1 MTLKNNWVNGDFVGA
16 DDLNATATQVNT
28 NTGDI
33 TAVASGKADKSR
45 SITAGAGLT
54 GGGDLTANR
63 TLAADFGTGAGKVC
77 QGNDPRL
84 SDPRTPGD
92 NTVTPA
98 KLHSTVFGTSSG
110 TVVQGNDSRL
120 AAPQAPSSD
129 TMASGS
135 TVTAAVT
142 TPRHRMYVTAL
153 AVAATIAAP
162 TGSPANG
169 WQNVYRIQD
178 DGTARALTW
187 NAVFRAVG
195 VTLPTT
201 TVAGKTLYVAAEY
214 NSAASTWDVLAVGQA
229 T

>member
-45 SITAGAGLT
+45 TITAGAGLT

-92 NTVTPA
+92 NTVTTA
-98 KLHSTVFGTSSG
+98 KL
-110 TVVQGNDSRL
+110 QDS
-120 AAPQAPSSD
+120 
-129 TMASGS
+129 
-135 TVTAAVT
+135 AVT
-142 TPRHRMYVTAL
+142 TGKIASSVWTDRPKIIVGTTAPGDTT
-153 AVAATIAAP
+153 AVWIDT
-162 TGSPANG
+162 N
-169 WQNVYRIQD
+169 
-178 DGTARALTW
+178 
-187 NAVFRAVG
+187 
-195 VTLPTT
+195 
-201 TVAGKTLYVAAEY
+201 
-214 NSAASTWDVLAVGQA
+214 
-229 T
+229 